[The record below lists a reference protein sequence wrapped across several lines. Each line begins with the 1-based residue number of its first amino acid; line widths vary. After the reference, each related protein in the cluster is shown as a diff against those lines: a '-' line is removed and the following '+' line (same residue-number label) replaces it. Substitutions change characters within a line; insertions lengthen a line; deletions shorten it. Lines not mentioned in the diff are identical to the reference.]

1 MAEGRDLSLRAE
13 IRCSGAGGQGILL
26 VAAIIAE
33 AATELGR
40 QVVQTQSYGPAA
52 RGGASKSEVIIS
64 NEEIDYPEVLSPDV
78 NLCLAPGA
86 YHAYVTDMRAG
97 GLLVYDSDFVAPG
110 PEADKWTLCGVPF
123 TRMAADELKKKVVTN
138 IVSLGALVEFTGIL
152 PAYVVED
159 AVVKRVPEKFRDLN
173 AEAFRLGRR
182 LAADAGLSPSPA
194 AAAPIA

>member
-1 MAEGRDLSLRAE
+1 MVDGRDLSVRAE

-33 AATELGR
+33 AATELGK

-52 RGGASKSEVIIS
+52 RGGASKSEVIIA

-86 YHAYVTDMRAG
+86 YRAYVTDMRPG
-97 GLLVYDSDFVAPG
+97 GLLVYDSDFVTPG

-123 TRMAADELKKKVVTN
+123 TRVAAEELKKKVVTN
-138 IVSLGALVEFTGIL
+138 IVSLGALVEFAGIL
-152 PAYVVED
+152 PAYAVEE
-159 AVVKRVPEKFRDLN
+159 AVVKRVPEKFRELN

-182 LAADAGLSPSPA
+182 LAAEASLSPTPAPA
-194 AAAPIA
+194 AADA

>member
-1 MAEGRDLSLRAE
+1 MVDGHDLSVRAE

-33 AATELGR
+33 AATELGK

-86 YHAYVTDMRAG
+86 YRAYVTDMRPG
-97 GLLVYDSDFVAPG
+97 GLLVYDSDLVQPG
-110 PEADKWTLCGVPF
+110 PESREV
-123 TRMAADELKKKVVTN
+123 
-138 IVSLGALVEFTGIL
+138 
-152 PAYVVED
+152 D
-159 AVVKRVPEKFRDLN
+159 AVRRAVHARGRGGAEEEGRDQHRVP
-173 AEAFRLGRR
+173 RR
-182 LAADAGLSPSPA
+182 PRGVRRHPAGLRRRGGRGEVACRRSSA
-194 AAAPIA
+194 S

>member
-1 MAEGRDLSLRAE
+1 MADKHDLSVHAE

-33 AATELGR
+33 AATDLGK

-64 NEEIDYPEVLSPDV
+64 DEEIDYPEVISPDV

-86 YHAYVTDMRAG
+86 YHAYVLDMRPG
-97 GLLVYDSDFVAPG
+97 GLLVYDSDLVKPG
-110 PEADKWTLCGVPF
+110 PESERWTLCGVPF
-123 TRMAADELKKKVVTN
+123 TRTAAEELKKKVVTN

-152 PAYVVED
+152 PAYAVEE
-159 AVVKRVPEKFRDLN
+159 AVLSRVPEKFRELN

-182 LAADAGLSPSPA
+182 LASA
-194 AAAPIA
+194 ASLTATPR